1 LILLEAL
8 QERNAV
14 AARQAIQDD
23 ILEGGALLV
32 KLLSRIEKG
41 EAVVKED
48 AEGNM
53 HLEFLTP
60 AVG

>member
-1 LILLEAL
+1 
-8 QERNAV
+8 
-14 AARQAIQDD
+14 
-23 ILEGGALLV
+23 
-32 KLLSRIEKG
+32 LLSRIEKG

-53 HLEFLTP
+53 RLEFLTP